1 MTIQEIVRAAAEL
14 NISYGEY
21 VRRYTPPTP
30 DATKKAGRRCK
41 ACGCEIVG
49 RSQRAQYCRVCSD
62 DREIARLERH
72 KHQRRR

>member
-21 VRRYTPPTP
+21 VRRYTPPP

-41 ACGCEIVG
+41 SCGREIVG
-49 RSQRAQYCRVCSD
+49 RSQRTQYCRVCSD